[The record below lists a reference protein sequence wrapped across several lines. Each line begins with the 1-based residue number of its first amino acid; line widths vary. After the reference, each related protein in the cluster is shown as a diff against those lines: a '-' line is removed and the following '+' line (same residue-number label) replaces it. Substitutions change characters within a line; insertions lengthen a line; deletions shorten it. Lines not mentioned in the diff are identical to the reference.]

1 MTDFWDK
8 IAGVYD
14 LAESINGDV
23 YHEMCAQTE
32 RLVPAGA
39 KVLDCAAGTGEL
51 SLAAAK
57 NAEFVVCTDLSEKML
72 KNARRK
78 AGFFGAD
85 NISFE
90 TRNIFDLKDPDNTY
104 DIVIAGN
111 VLHLLKNPQ
120 GAVMELYRVL
130 KPGGKLL
137 LPTFTAKNR
146 ITENKDE
153 LAIYRKAPREAS
165 YKALQGDRLR
175 PGGELFPFGIQ
186 ENARGLRHWQGLHK
200 AHQGNYPVL
209 LCSHNQEQSR
219 E

>member
-57 NAEFVVCTDLSEKML
+57 NAESVVCTDLSEKML

-120 GAVMELYRVL
+120 GAVM
-130 KPGGKLL
+130 GA
-137 LPTFTAKNR
+137 LPCAQARRKAASS
-146 ITENKDE
+146 D
-153 LAIYRKAPREAS
+153 IYRKEPREAS

-209 LCSHNQEQSR
+209 LCSHNQERSR
-219 E
+219 G

>member
-1 MTDFWDK
+1 MKNFWDK

-32 RLVPAGA
+32 RLVPVGA

-57 NAEFVVCTDLSEKML
+57 KAESVVCTDLSEKML

-78 AGFFGAD
+78 AGFFGAE
-85 NISFE
+85 NITFE
-90 TRNIFDLKDPDNTY
+90 TRNIFDLKDPDETY

-111 VLHLLKNPQ
+111 VLHLLKNPE
-120 GAVMELYRVL
+120 GAVKELWRVL

-137 LPTFTAKNR
+137 LPTFTTKNR
-146 ITENKDE
+146 GKLLIK
-153 LAIYRKAPREAS
+153 LYKAIGFDPEAS
-165 YKALQGDRLR
+165 YSPSEYKKMLEG
-175 PGGELFPFGIQ
+175 
-186 ENARGLRHWQGLHK
+186 
-200 AHQGNYPVL
+200 
-209 LCSHNQEQSR
+209 CSIGKVYTKLIKGTIPCCYAVIIKNEAKNLSD

>member
-57 NAEFVVCTDLSEKML
+57 NAESVVCTDLSEKML

-120 GAVMELYRVL
+120 AQSWSFTVCSSQAESCFFRH
-130 KPGGKLL
+130 
-137 LPTFTAKNR
+137 LPQRTAGSF
-146 ITENKDE
+146 
-153 LAIYRKAPREAS
+153 L
-165 YKALQGDRLR
+165 
-175 PGGELFPFGIQ
+175 
-186 ENARGLRHWQGLHK
+186 
-200 AHQGNYPVL
+200 
-209 LCSHNQEQSR
+209 
-219 E
+219 

>member
-57 NAEFVVCTDLSEKML
+57 NAESVVCTDLSEKML

-146 ITENKDE
+146 GSHLLQPPYGSPANYTTKSI
-153 LAIYRKAPREAS
+153 IYFKLFNNMKTTLLPKYQISRWTYREHRRAYVCAKVKPRS
-165 YKALQGDRLR
+165 KPCKHFR
-175 PGGELFPFGIQ
+175 
-186 ENARGLRHWQGLHK
+186 
-200 AHQGNYPVL
+200 
-209 LCSHNQEQSR
+209 S
-219 E
+219 

>member
-1 MTDFWDK
+1 MKNFWDK

-14 LAESINGDV
+14 LAESVNGNV

-57 NAEFVVCTDLSEKML
+57 KAESVVCTDLSENML
-72 KNARRK
+72 KTARRK
-78 AGFFGAD
+78 AGFFGAE

-90 TRNIFDLKDPDNTY
+90 TRNIFELKDPDESY

-120 GAVMELYRVL
+120 GAINELWRVL

-137 LPTFTAKNR
+137 LPTFTTKNR
-146 ITENKDE
+146 GKLLIGLYKKLGFDQEESYSPAEYKKMLEECGLGRVYTKLIKGMIPCCYAVIIKNGTDE
-153 LAIYRKAPREAS
+153 SEVGSA
-165 YKALQGDRLR
+165 D
-175 PGGELFPFGIQ
+175 
-186 ENARGLRHWQGLHK
+186 
-200 AHQGNYPVL
+200 
-209 LCSHNQEQSR
+209 
-219 E
+219 

>member
-57 NAEFVVCTDLSEKML
+57 NAESVVCTDLSEKML

-146 ITENKDE
+146 GKLLIN
-153 LAIYRKAPREAS
+153 
-165 YKALQGDRLR
+165 KALQGDRLR

-209 LCSHNQEQSR
+209 LCSHNQERSR
-219 E
+219 G

>member
-57 NAEFVVCTDLSEKML
+57 NAESVVCTDLSEKML

-104 DIVIAGN
+104 DIVRRKRPAPAEESAGRS
-111 VLHLLKNPQ
+111 H
-120 GAVMELYRVL
+120 GA
-130 KPGGKLL
+130 
-137 LPTFTAKNR
+137 LPCAQARRKAASS
-146 ITENKDE
+146 D
-153 LAIYRKAPREAS
+153 IYRKEPREAS

-209 LCSHNQEQSR
+209 LCSHNQERSR
-219 E
+219 G

>member
-57 NAEFVVCTDLSEKML
+57 NAESVVCTDLSEKML

-78 AGFFGAD
+78 DGFFGAD

-146 ITENKDE
+146 GKLLIK
-153 LAIYRKAPREAS
+153 LYKAIGFDPEAS
-165 YKALQGDRLR
+165 YSPSEYKKMLEGC
-175 PGGELFPFGIQ
+175 GIGRVYTKLIKGTIPCCYAVIIKN
-186 ENARGLRHWQGLHK
+186 EAEDN
-200 AHQGNYPVL
+200 
-209 LCSHNQEQSR
+209 SDE
-219 E
+219 